1 MSEAHRLFNERCFG
15 ELRNY
20 AEELERENAALRK
33 DKKRLD
39 WLDNYGYE
47 YEGLLERG
55 WGIALPLG
63 QKNNTRD
70 IRKAIDMNLWPIT
83 IDAAAKEQP

>member
-1 MSEAHRLFNERCFG
+1 MSVNLDPRPGDPFPVTTHL
-15 ELRNY
+15 LQKIT
-20 AEELERENAALRK
+20 ELERENAALRK

-83 IDAAAKEQP
+83 IDAA